1 MTAGRLKVQLT
12 LAVFAALPLCGLP
25 FGPAYAGALFGLGGI
40 LLLISAAADRHFAV
54 EPVKPLLLALPF
66 LALCWLSLIWS
77 FDPHRSLR
85 GALQLSGVLIGTA
98 ALWSFAP
105 VFSPKDA
112 QRLDRLMLILT
123 LVASVY
129 LLINVIWYYQPASA
143 MDLPSSQTKY
153 NRGLIYGLML
163 AWPQLA
169 WRWNGG
175 QGKKKLGFLLLLAV
189 LMVEIGLGPSS
200 TARMALV
207 GGLGV
212 WALASRWPGLVEK
225 GLFAA
230 LLLLL
235 PALPPL
241 VRLLEGYRPELVG
254 VIKFS
259 AIHRLELWDY
269 LSLHLLERPWQGW
282 GLSTASLLPMTAEQ
296 AASYLWAKVPNYPH
310 NQFLQIWV
318 ELGGLGMVAALPG
331 LWGALRQV
339 GKMSQAMR
347 PFGYGA
353 FASVIVVAMSDFEF
367 TTDSWWAALAGMVL
381 LFRLLASCQ
390 EA

>member
-1 MTAGRLKVQLT
+1 MTAGRIKVQLT

-25 FGPAYAGALFGLGGI
+25 FGPAYAGVLFGLGGL
-40 LLLISAAADRHFAV
+40 LLLISAAADRHFAL

-77 FDPHRSLR
+77 FDPHHSLR

-98 ALWSFAP
+98 ALWGFAP
-105 VFSPKDA
+105 TAFGPKDA

-123 LVASVY
+123 LVAAID
-129 LLINVIWYYQPASA
+129 LLVNVIWNYQPSFA
-143 MDLPSSQTKY
+143 MGLPGNQTKY

-175 QGKKKLGFLLLLAV
+175 QGKRLGFLLLLLV
-189 LMVEIGLGPSS
+189 LMVEIGIGPSS

-207 GGLGV
+207 GGLAV
-212 WALASRWPGLVEK
+212 WGLASRWPGLAEK

-235 PALPPL
+235 PALPIL
-241 VRLLEGYRPELVG
+241 VRLLEGYRLELVG

-282 GLSTASLLPMTAEQ
+282 GLSTAAQLPMTAEQ
-296 AASYLWAKVPNYPH
+296 AASYLWAKDTNYPH
-310 NQFLQIWV
+310 NQFLQVWV
-318 ELGGLGMVAALPG
+318 ELGGLGMAAALPG
-331 LWGALRQV
+331 LWVALGRI
-339 GKMSQAMR
+339 GKMSRAMR

-381 LFRLLASCQ
+381 LFRLFASCQ